1 MGLGERPDFPFL
13 AIQQVHLDT
22 CLSRTT
28 VAPILSRAAKIRPWR
43 WGSIGTRTVA
53 RVKEI
58 KNREDM
64 PSEHQAVL
72 DEVLAA
78 YNGNVVGHFW
88 VLLHSPEVARR
99 TSCTGDY
106 VPYDLPLPAD
116 VRELV
121 VIATARELDCL
132 YDWNAHEGGARRAG
146 VREEAIAAGRER
158 VALEGLTDD
167 ESLVV
172 TFVQEL
178 VSRHRVPEA
187 SF

>member
-1 MGLGERPDFPFL
+1 M
-13 AIQQVHLDT
+13 
-22 CLSRTT
+22 S
-28 VAPILSRAAKIRPWR
+28 
-43 WGSIGTRTVA
+43 

-58 KNREDM
+58 RERGDL
-64 PSEHQAVL
+64 PAEHGPIF
-72 DEVLAA
+72 DEIVAA
-78 YNGNVVGHFW
+78 YDGRVVGPFW